1 MFSFK
6 KEGYSNT
13 CYNVVNF
20 GDIMPNEITQSQKDC
35 TWDVHEVLV
44 IVRVIETE
52 SIIVVAIG

>member
-6 KEGYSNT
+6 KEGYSDT

-20 GDIMPNEITQSQKDC
+20 GYIMPNEITQSQKDC

-52 SIIVVAIG
+52 SIRVVAIG